1 MVVACTENHKT
12 LPTHMVS
19 SISVTLGNGL
29 TMIAERLVSL
39 VARRGIFQKTVLAD
53 HKTIKVLDGVCSVQ
67 SDGNTRTSMQ
77 ASRYGT
83 RYWAWSRFSSVL
95 LNQNKNCELDDVG
108 LETITVCSNLG
119 LTSIGCW
126 ACNKEKKI
134 LSVDF
139 HPVFGIT
146 VSQMHSLFSNTNTHT
161 QERTGARAYTQPPPF
176 LAKLHC

>member
-126 ACNKEKKI
+126 AFSHCISTKLFISPRHKQ
-134 LSVDF
+134 F
-139 HPVFGIT
+139 CG
-146 VSQMHSLFSNTNTHT
+146 SQWRSMAP
-161 QERTGARAYTQPPPF
+161 RARVCLCCA
-176 LAKLHC
+176 